1 MPALVIV
8 GAQWGDE
15 GKGKIVDFLAE
26 KADIVVRFQGG
37 NNAGHTIIH
46 DGEQYALHIIPS
58 GVIRGKTAVIGNGV
72 VVDLDVL
79 RHEMAGM
86 SMYGI
91 QPDLRISD
99 RAQVILPYH
108 KILDGILDAGAG
120 IGTTKKGIGPTY
132 ADKVF
137 RIGIRVGD
145 LYSDDLEKKVARNR
159 QMKEALIMGMG
170 VDASLPPVGEVVG
183 TLRQHA
189 RALADSV
196 VNTSEFLNDA
206 LVEDRNVLFE
216 GAQGVLLD
224 VDFGTYPYVTSSST
238 GVGGA
243 SIGSGVPVRYLQR
256 VIGVVKAYQ
265 TRVGEGPMVTEE
277 TGALGEE
284 LRTKGGEF
292 GVTTG
297 RPRRCGHLDLV
308 ALKHSIMVSGISS
321 IALTKSDVLGGMDSI
336 KVCSSYIID
345 GAEHTTMPSDAD
357 LLARAEPVYEERPSW
372 EVIDEA
378 AVKADGYKAFPPELR
393 SYVQFI
399 EARMDTR
406 IDIVSYGPSRDQTV
420 VVRDPWVS

>member
-1 MPALVIV
+1 LVIV

-46 DGEQYALHIIPS
+46 DGEQYALHILPS
-58 GVIRGKTAVIGNGV
+58 GVVRGKKVVIGNGV
-72 VVDLDVL
+72 VVDLDAL
-79 RHEMAGM
+79 RHEIAGM
-86 SMYGI
+86 AMYGI
-91 QPDLRISD
+91 EPDLLISD

-108 KILDGILDAGAG
+108 KILDGVLDKDAG

-137 RIGIRVGD
+137 RVGIRVGD
-145 LYSDDLEKKVARNR
+145 LFSDDLEEKVARNR
-159 QMKEALIMGMG
+159 QMKEALITGMG
-170 VDASLPPVGEVVG
+170 VDAKLPPVSEVTGV
-183 TLRQHA
+183 LRQHA
-189 RALADSV
+189 RALADNV
-196 VNTSEFLNDA
+196 ANTSEVLTTA
-206 LVEDRNVLFE
+206 LKKEQNVLFE

-224 VDFGTYPYVTSSST
+224 IDFGTYPFVTSSST

-243 SIGSGVPVRYLQR
+243 SIGTGVPIRWLQR

-284 LRTKGGEF
+284 MRTKGGEF

-297 RPRRCGHLDLV
+297 RPRRCGHLDMV
-308 ALKHSIMVSGISS
+308 ALKHSIMVSGINS

-336 KVCSSYIID
+336 KVCTAYRID
-345 GAEHTTMPSDAD
+345 GKEHTTMPSNVE
-357 LLARAEPVYEERPSW
+357 LLWKAEPVYDDIPAW
-372 EVIDEA
+372 ETIDED
-378 AVKADGYKAFPPELR
+378 AVKTRGYEAFPEALK
-393 SYVQFI
+393 SYVQYI
-399 EARMDTR
+399 QASTDTCV
-406 IDIVSYGPSRDQTV
+406 DIVSYGPSRDQTV
-420 VVRDPWVS
+420 ILQDLWVS

>member
-46 DGEQYALHIIPS
+46 DGEQYALHILPS
-58 GVIRGKTAVIGNGV
+58 GVVRGKKVVIGNGV
-72 VVDLDVL
+72 VVDLDAL
-79 RHEMAGM
+79 RHEIAGM
-86 SMYGI
+86 AMYGI
-91 QPDLRISD
+91 EPDLLISD

-108 KILDGILDAGAG
+108 KILDGVLDKDAG

-145 LYSDDLEKKVARNR
+145 LFSDDLEEKVARNR
-159 QMKEALIMGMG
+159 QMKEALITGMG
-170 VDASLPPVGEVVG
+170 VDAKLPPVSEVTGV
-183 TLRQHA
+183 LRQHA
-189 RALADSV
+189 RALADNV
-196 VNTSEFLNDA
+196 ANTSEVLTTA
-206 LVEDRNVLFE
+206 LKKEQNVLFE

-224 VDFGTYPYVTSSST
+224 IDFGTYPFVTSSST

-243 SIGSGVPVRYLQR
+243 SIGSGVPIRWLQR

-284 LRTKGGEF
+284 MRTKGGEF

-297 RPRRCGHLDLV
+297 RPRRCGHLDMV
-308 ALKHSIMVSGISS
+308 ALKHSIMVSGINS

-336 KVCSSYIID
+336 KVCTAYLID
-345 GAEHTTMPSDAD
+345 GKEHTTMPSNVE
-357 LLARAEPVYEERPSW
+357 LLWKAEPVYDDVPAW
-372 EVIDEA
+372 ETIDED
-378 AVKADGYKAFPPELR
+378 AVRTRGYEAFPEELK
-393 SYVQFI
+393 SYVQYI
-399 EARMDTR
+399 QTSTDTCV
-406 IDIVSYGPSRDQTV
+406 DIVSYGPSRDQTV
-420 VVRDPWVS
+420 ILQDLWVS